1 MFVDA
6 GRVLAGAS
14 GNSSSVKKSRTF
26 SGALCSENQDVP
38 GSESSSAS
46 ESESSESE
54 SESFRFEAGWWEGLS
69 VSEVLVERW
78 ERVRA

>member
-6 GRVLAGAS
+6 GRVFAGDS
-14 GNSSSVKKSRTF
+14 GKSSEVKKSRTF

-46 ESESSESE
+46 ESESS
-54 SESFRFEAGWWEGLS
+54 SFSKSSFSAFEAWWAGLS

>member
-1 MFVDA
+1 MLVDA

-46 ESESSESE
+46 ESESESFSESSFSGFWVVVSG
-54 SESFRFEAGWWEGLS
+54 SEGCWF
-69 VSEVLVERW
+69 LVERW